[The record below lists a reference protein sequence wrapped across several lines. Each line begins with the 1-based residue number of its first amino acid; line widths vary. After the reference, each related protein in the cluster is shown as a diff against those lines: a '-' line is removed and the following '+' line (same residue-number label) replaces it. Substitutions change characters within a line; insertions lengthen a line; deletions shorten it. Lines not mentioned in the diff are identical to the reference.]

1 MSGSSDSTIKLWSTK
16 TSRCLATYE
25 THTDS
30 VWTLYS
36 DHPQL
41 KTFFAGSKD
50 GLVTRTEL
58 GSHEAG
64 GSSGEDECVGIFK
77 ENGGVAKIVVLD
89 DRYVWTATS
98 SSSVNRW
105 VSYYLNDGYN
115 VCLVIHIVCFA
126 FFVIQ
131 LSIPPKHSRGLLSR
145 SAYNPEIPN
154 SAMVQ
159 LPPPDIAFSGPLPES
174 FMSSENMTLYAGSV
188 LSIPMSY
195 QEDDA
200 ESSETL
206 VPLRDTPESVIEGNY
221 R

>member
-1 MSGSSDSTIKLWSTK
+1 M
-16 TSRCLATYE
+16 
-25 THTDS
+25 
-30 VWTLYS
+30 
-36 DHPQL
+36 
-41 KTFFAGSKD
+41 
-50 GLVTRTEL
+50 TRTEL

-105 VSYYLNDGYN
+105 VSYYLTDGFN
-115 VCLVIHIVCFA
+115 VRQVIDIVFFFA

-221 R
+221 RLNGWLQVCLNIFMT